1 VQKLAQS
8 HYILALKPHM
18 AFCQRAGIMLAFI
31 SALILSTLGVS
42 GFVSA
47 QTTPASIFSDSPTF
61 LKVDE
66 AFGFDFEQ
74 QNGKLIVKWTIAD
87 GYYLYKRQFKA
98 AGKNALVGE
107 PLYPAHGQI
116 EDEFFGL
123 SDVFFDDM
131 QMVYPIIKAQQ
142 DGSIKIRFQGCA
154 KAGLCYPPTTK
165 VVFLDAFSTGL
176 LSPEQAFTAALVQ
189 STSTELVFDLSI
201 APGYFLRKD
210 SISIESFIHEFGEPL
225 FFDNEEL
232 DSEASVSEGSGSE
245 GLSIQ
250 GKKSKTGYV
259 KQALTPTGITDVF
272 YDKVSVTFPIIST
285 DSQSQAPPMV
295 DLFFA
300 GCANENICYQSISVT
315 VDANNI
321 GVIAPQKMPL
331 VDNSAPVSEQFT
343 LAEKLLS
350 DQSIF
355 ISLGLLTLLG
365 LGLAFTPCVYPMYPI
380 LSSIVLGKGKK
391 QLKTS
396 HAFALSFVFVQGMAI
411 TYSIIGLIVASAGV
425 RFQAALQHPVLLVI
439 FIVLFVVLALAM
451 FGLYEIQMPSK
462 WQNKLNSL
470 SDEQKQGNFFGVFV
484 MGIVAGLVASP
495 CTTAPLTAVLIVVA
509 QSDSLAFGFF
519 SLYALSIG
527 MGIPLILFGITGG
540 KLLPKAGAWM
550 NVIKVT
556 FGFMMLT
563 VAILFVE
570 RFIVAD
576 WTDLLWAALG
586 LGLFAYWYTVNQNTQ
601 MSFAKGLRTTIS
613 LGGLVFVIIFSIQA
627 LQKVDLIPTII
638 SNNAGSGAQGTG
650 NNAFEHPEFM
660 VVRDLADFR
669 QKLNEA
675 NEQGKPVMLD
685 LYADWCVA
693 CKEFEKYTFPAPQVV
708 DALSQAVWMQLDLTD
723 NTPSNFEFQ
732 EQFGI
737 VGLPTIM
744 FFNQQGIELERARV
758 TGFMKADVFAA
769 HARNTLPKS

>member
-1 VQKLAQS
+1 MSTRAHTTIISIVLRGIGVHKTAQGHHRLATKG
-8 HYILALKPHM
+8 AK
-18 AFCQRAGIMLAFI
+18 AFCQQVSVTLTFLFTF
-31 SALILSTLGVS
+31 LITIVGVS
-42 GFVSA
+42 SIAWA
-47 QTTPASIFSDSPTF
+47 QATPESIFSDSPTF

-74 QNGKLIVKWTIAD
+74 KGDQLIVEWTIAD
-87 GYYLYKRQFKA
+87 GYYLYKKQFKTA
-98 AGKNALVGE
+98 TKNVVIGE
-107 PLYPAHGQI
+107 PHYPAHEQI

-123 SDVFFDDM
+123 SDVFFEDM
-131 QMVYPIIKAQQ
+131 EMAFPIINAQQ
-142 DGSIKIRFQGCA
+142 DGSVKLRFQGCA
-154 KAGLCYPPTTK
+154 EAGLCYPPTTK
-165 VVFLDAFSTGL
+165 VIFLEAFDSGL
-176 LSPEQAFTAALVQ
+176 LAPEQAFNASLL
-189 STSTELVFDLSI
+189 TSTNTEVVFNISI
-201 APGYFLRKD
+201 ADTYFVRKD
-210 SISIESFIHEFGEPL
+210 SIQIDSLVHEFGPPV
-225 FFDNEEL
+225 F
-232 DSEASVSEGSGSE
+232 SAST
-245 GLSIQ
+245 
-250 GKKSKTGYV
+250 K
-259 KQALTPTGITDVF
+259 ALTPTGTSDVF
-272 YDKVSVTFPIIST
+272 YNSASVTFPITAT
-285 DSQSQAPPMV
+285 DTESAAPPV
-295 DLFFA
+295 VELFFA
-300 GCANENICYQSISVT
+300 GCANEDVCYQPTSLKTDI
-315 VDANNI
+315 NNI
-321 GVIAPQKMPL
+321 GANTASEVAL

-350 DQSIF
+350 EQSIF

-380 LSSIVLGKGKK
+380 LSSIVIGKGKK
-391 QLKTS
+391 EIKTS

-411 TYSIIGLIVASAGV
+411 TYSLIGLIVASAGV
-425 RFQAALQHPVLLVI
+425 QFQAALQHPVLLGV
-439 FIVLFVVLALAM
+439 FIVLFVALALAM

-470 SDEQKQGNFFGVFV
+470 SDGQKQGNFFGVFV
-484 MGIVAGLVASP
+484 MGVVAGLVASP

-509 QSDSLAFGFF
+509 QSESLVFGFF

-527 MGIPLILFGITGG
+527 MGIPLILFGISGG

-570 RFIVAD
+570 RFIVSD
-576 WTDLLWAALG
+576 WTELLWAALA

-601 MSFAKGLRTTIS
+601 TTFAKGVRTTIS
-613 LGGLVFVIIFSIQA
+613 LGGLVFAIIFTIQS

-638 SNNAGSGAQGTG
+638 SNSSTSTGGESAQYK
-650 NNAFEHPEFM
+650 HPEFM
-660 VVRDLADFR
+660 VVRDLADFN
-669 QKLNEA
+669 QKLAQA
-675 NEQGKPVMLD
+675 NQQGKTVMLD

-708 DALSQAVWMQLDLTD
+708 EALSQAVWMQLDLSD

-732 EQFGI
+732 EEFGI

-758 TGFMKADVFAA
+758 TGFMKADDFAA
-769 HARNTLPKS
+769 HAENTLPKS